1 VNVRRKTVSG
11 ARWEESAGPSLID
24 YGAMTRDELIDH
36 FIDDNGLAQFIDTQM
51 TGVPRHEWDWRVIA
65 RDLMAFSHYLQFS
78 PGYCE
83 ELYDMQ
89 KERS

>member
-1 VNVRRKTVSG
+1 MKRKTIGGV
-11 ARWEESAGPSLID
+11 AWQESSGPSLVD
-24 YGAMTRDELIDH
+24 YASMSRDELVDH
-36 FIDDNGLAQFIDTQM
+36 FIDENGLAQFIDTQM
-51 TGVPRHEWDWRVIA
+51 TGVPRSDWDWRMIT

-89 KERS
+89 KTRMT